1 MIELSLEEARLISQ
15 PMSRKDIVLGLIRSA
30 IVDGRLAAGVKLD
43 QNEIAATLG
52 VSRMPVREALKQLQA
67 EGLVV
72 VYPYRGVEV
81 ARLDPADI
89 REMFAIR
96 GTLERLAVGKALE
109 HLRPKDF
116 RAMRENLEAMD
127 RLIDEEAA
135 NDTWSELNRKFHSS
149 INDACGWPRL
159 LETIDQFRS
168 NVERYVRL
176 YISVRGREQS
186 QREHWDLLG
195 ACERNDTAKAQDIIE
210 AHSRNTAEY
219 LINAIEMSE
228 AQSRL
233 HPASR
238 SAAEAFRRK
247 A

>member
-1 MIELSLEEARLISQ
+1 MIELSQDEERLISQ

-30 IVDGRLAAGVKLD
+30 IVDGRLPAGIKLD

-52 VSRMPVREALKQLQA
+52 VSRMPVREALKQLQT

-81 ARLDPADI
+81 ARLDPGNI

-96 GTLERLAVGKALE
+96 GSLERLAVGKALE
-109 HLRPKDF
+109 ILKPKDF
-116 RAMRENLEAMD
+116 RAMRETLEAMD
-127 RLIDEEAA
+127 RLIDNEAA
-135 NDTWSELNRKFHSS
+135 SDKWAQLNQAFHSS

-159 LETIDQFRS
+159 LETISQFRS

-186 QREHWDLLG
+186 QREHWDLLN
-195 ACERNDTAKAQDIIE
+195 ACERNDVTRAQDVIE

-219 LINAIEMSE
+219 LLRSIEHSE
-228 AQSRL
+228 AAAV
-233 HPASR
+233 ASR
-238 SAAEAFRRK
+238 SRAGIEATFRNT
-247 A
+247 